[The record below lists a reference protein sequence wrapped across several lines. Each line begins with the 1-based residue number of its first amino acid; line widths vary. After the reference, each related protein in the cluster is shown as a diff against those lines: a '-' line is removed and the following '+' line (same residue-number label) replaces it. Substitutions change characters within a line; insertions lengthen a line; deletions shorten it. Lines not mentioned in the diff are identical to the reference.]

1 MLYWNVSL
9 GLKFVRTS
17 SFDSFFTLSPL
28 YTHVSRK
35 VISIS
40 EISAVNFMVTQPG
53 HSINDVQ
60 LIPLELI
67 RSKRD
72 SVRKAREAHLI
83 NKAKTLHPLG
93 INRRDETRQ

>member
-1 MLYWNVSL
+1 MFSSNFVFEEFFLRGLKASPLVKPLLTPGGWQEEKCVNWNVYV

-40 EISAVNFMVTQPG
+40 EISAVNFMV
-53 HSINDVQ
+53 
-60 LIPLELI
+60 
-67 RSKRD
+67 
-72 SVRKAREAHLI
+72 A
-83 NKAKTLHPLG
+83 
-93 INRRDETRQ
+93 